1 LSARFV
7 RTFVCT
13 FNDMDVQDLCMGC
26 MTAREGALRCPECGF
41 VEGTLP
47 QSPVHLSPRTVL
59 RDQYV
64 LGRVLGHGGFG
75 IAYLAWDAHLE
86 MKVAVKEF
94 LPTDYAT
101 RGAQATEVTPYSGES
116 RDYFEYGLTRFLD
129 EGRAVARFNDHPGIV
144 PVLNFFRDN
153 GTGYLVM
160 QYVPGMS
167 FKEYLALSGGK
178 ISFDEAVSIIIPV
191 MDTLHDVHHTG
202 MLHRDIS
209 PDNIYI
215 STTKRV
221 KLLDFG
227 AARLALGDRSQS
239 LSVILKAGY
248 APFEQ
253 YQSRGRQ
260 GAWTDVYALGATLY
274 RAITGTKPP
283 EASARIAGEPLL
295 PPLSLDIVMPADAER
310 VLLRALAVEP
320 EERYQ
325 EIADFRQ
332 ALLQHAG
339 PRIRTTP
346 PPLPPP
352 LPVPPLSPPPSPS
365 PLGAIIAPL
374 AAIANPV
381 NAVVTQITGLA
392 AAPDELASARRA
404 ALVVAVLAGVL
415 GTLVTAWFA
424 LTWLRLVIQS
434 ANAPLL
440 VGVLRAIAGCLGAA
454 AMTVGALAG
463 LSRDRRGVDVVWAA
477 GWLLIVAG
485 FAGAALQTLAN
496 MSQTAMSLL
505 VFTASTEIR
514 TAIEALLPIGVVLL
528 LLGLRRRRTTAHP
541 QSKAA

>member
-1 LSARFV
+1 
-7 RTFVCT
+7 
-13 FNDMDVQDLCMGC
+13 
-26 MTAREGALRCPECGF
+26 
-41 VEGTLP
+41 
-47 QSPVHLSPRTVL
+47 
-59 RDQYV
+59 
-64 LGRVLGHGGFG
+64 
-75 IAYLAWDAHLE
+75 
-86 MKVAVKEF
+86 
-94 LPTDYAT
+94 
-101 RGAQATEVTPYSGES
+101 
-116 RDYFEYGLTRFLD
+116 
-129 EGRAVARFNDHPGIV
+129 
-144 PVLNFFRDN
+144 
-153 GTGYLVM
+153 
-160 QYVPGMS
+160 
-167 FKEYLALSGGK
+167 
-178 ISFDEAVSIIIPV
+178 
-191 MDTLHDVHHTG
+191 

-295 PPLSLDIVMPADAER
+295 PPLSLGIVMPADAER

-346 PPLPPP
+346 PPLPP
-352 LPVPPLSPPPSPS
+352 LPVPPLPPPPSPS

-381 NAVVTQITGLA
+381 SAVVTRITGLA
-392 AAPDELASARRA
+392 AAPDELASARQA

-485 FAGAALQTLAN
+485 FAGAGLQTLAN

-505 VFTASTEIR
+505 VFTATTELR

-528 LLGLRRRRTTAHP
+528 LLGLSRRRTTAHP

>member
-1 LSARFV
+1 
-7 RTFVCT
+7 
-13 FNDMDVQDLCMGC
+13 MDVQDLCMGC
-26 MTAREGALRCPECGF
+26 MTARQGASRCPDCGF
-41 VEGTLP
+41 VEGMLP
-47 QSPVHLSPRTVL
+47 QSPVHLPPRTVL
-59 RDQYV
+59 RDQYL

-75 IAYLAWDAHLE
+75 IAYLGWDSHLE

-178 ISFDEAVSIIIPV
+178 ISFDEAVSIINPV
-191 MDTLHDVHHTG
+191 MDTLRDVHQTG

-274 RAITGTKPP
+274 RAITGMKPP
-283 EASARIAGEPLL
+283 EASARVAGEPLL
-295 PPLSLDIVMPADAER
+295 PPHALGIAIPPDAER
-310 VLLRALAVEP
+310 VLLRAIAVEP

-325 EIADFRQ
+325 EIAEFQQ
-332 ALLQHAG
+332 ALVQHAG
-339 PRIRTTP
+339 PRVPPIP
-346 PPLPPP
+346 PPPRPPP
-352 LPVPPLSPPPSPS
+352 LPVTPPALAPS
-365 PLGAIIAPL
+365 PLEAIVAPL
-374 AAIANPV
+374 AAIAKPV
-381 NAVVTQITGLA
+381 NGAIAQVTGLVP
-392 AAPDELASARRA
+392 APDELASARQV
-404 ALVVAVLAGVL
+404 ALVIAVVGGLIGTVVTMWFGLAWL
-415 GTLVTAWFA
+415 GL
-424 LTWLRLVIQS
+424 LLER

-440 VGVLRAIAGCLGAA
+440 VGVVRAGVVCLGAA
-454 AMTVGALAG
+454 AMTLGALAG
-463 LSRDRRGVDVVWAA
+463 LGRDRRGVDVVWAA
-477 GWLLIVAG
+477 GWLLVVAGLAGAGLQIVA
-485 FAGAALQTLAN
+485 N
-496 MSQTAMSLL
+496 MTQTAMGLL
-505 VFTASTEIR
+505 AFTVASELR
-514 TAIEALLPIGVVLL
+514 TALQALVPAGLVLMML
-528 LLGLRRRRTTAHP
+528 WIRRSPTVRPQRRAR
-541 QSKAA
+541 